1 MSEALPA
8 PSRSRATIRQTWIE
22 RLERF
27 KNAQF
32 SVVAFCRSEGISAH
46 AFYYWKRQLASP
58 TTPADDPPRLLPVRL
73 SGPAAAVEVVLHT
86 GTLLRLPPGC
96 DLDFVRSLVE
106 TLGRLPC

>member
-27 KNAQF
+27 KNAQL

-58 TTPADDPPRLLPVRL
+58 TTPADDPPRQGERIKLHANCCRRL
-73 SGPAAAVEVVLHT
+73 DS
-86 GTLLRLPPGC
+86 
-96 DLDFVRSLVE
+96 DK
-106 TLGRLPC
+106 